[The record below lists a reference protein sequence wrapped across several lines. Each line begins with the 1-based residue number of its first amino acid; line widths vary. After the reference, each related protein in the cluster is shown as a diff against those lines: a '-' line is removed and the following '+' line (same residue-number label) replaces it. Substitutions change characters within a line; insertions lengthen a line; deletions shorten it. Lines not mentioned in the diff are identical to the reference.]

1 MSDAVT
7 ARRAG
12 LAACA
17 AGAVLVLA
25 ACSSSTGIDYSEPV
39 GASESASA
47 TSGATDSAGS
57 SSSAAP
63 EAGGASGSPETSRGE
78 SDDEVDDE
86 SGSEA
91 SPSASD
97 RARPAAMD
105 ASEPAALAIP
115 GLDVTSEVMELGLQ
129 ENGVI
134 EVPPYGG
141 GSPAGWFTRSPT
153 PGERGPSVIL
163 GHRNA
168 YEGGPGIFAEL
179 PSMEVGDSV
188 EITRDDGSTAR
199 FTVYRTEQFSQED
212 FPTLEVYGNTAG
224 PELRLITCDGLNE
237 ETGALEDNFIAYA
250 KLQP

>member
-1 MSDAVT
+1 MSDVVT
-7 ARRAG
+7 ASRRAG
-12 LAACA
+12 LVVCA
-17 AGAVLVLA
+17 AGAVLLLG
-25 ACSSSTGIDYSEPV
+25 ACSSSTGIEYSDPV
-39 GASESASA
+39 SSSPSAAESSESSPSAPSAGASD
-47 TSGATDSAGS
+47 GAGS
-57 SSSAAP
+57 STSANPSSPADTPSPSDAPAP
-63 EAGGASGSPETSRGE
+63 E
-78 SDDEVDDE
+78 
-86 SGSEA
+86 
-91 SPSASD
+91 
-97 RARPAAMD
+97 AMD
-105 ASEPAALAIP
+105 ASEPATIAIP

-199 FTVYRTEQFSQED
+199 FTVYRTEQFSQEN

>member
-1 MSDAVT
+1 
-7 ARRAG
+7 
-12 LAACA
+12 
-17 AGAVLVLA
+17 
-25 ACSSSTGIDYSEPV
+25 
-39 GASESASA
+39 
-47 TSGATDSAGS
+47 
-57 SSSAAP
+57 
-63 EAGGASGSPETSRGE
+63 
-78 SDDEVDDE
+78 
-86 SGSEA
+86 
-91 SPSASD
+91 
-97 RARPAAMD
+97 MD
-105 ASEPAALAIP
+105 ASEPATIAIP

-199 FTVYRTEQFSQED
+199 FTVYRTEQFSQEN